1 MFVTSAPGKV
11 IIFGEH
17 SAVYYKPAI
26 AAAASS
32 LRSYLLI
39 ETENI
44 TTNVLQLSFPNLKF
58 QHKWSIEN
66 LSQLTDTHSLQS
78 KTLSQSLLQTI
89 DTALLSDIVN
99 PLHKSAAQCFLYLYL
114 SIIPPMHRSSLKCT
128 LISTLPVGAGLGSSA
143 SVSVVLS
150 QAFLKLAQ
158 CTLSPTLINEWAYV
172 GEMVMHGKP
181 SGIDNTI
188 ATYGGAL
195 QFIKDD
201 PQNTKEL
208 FPKKPIVAILTYTRI
223 PRSTKTLVSNVRVLY
238 ESMPEI
244 VEPILDSMAH
254 VALKGGDA
262 LQEAKLDDVLQLVRI
277 NHGLLVSLG
286 VSHPG
291 LEIIRNLTTELQV
304 GETKL
309 TGAGGGGCALTFL
322 NNSASEQDVAQFRD
336 TLNQRYDYQTFETT
350 LGGIGC
356 SLLDLNQI
364 TNKEQISAILDLFNS
379 QNASMEQ
386 IDNNLLPG
394 GPADLP
400 WKI

>member
-17 SAVYYKPAI
+17 SAVYNKPAI

-39 ETENI
+39 ENENI
-44 TTNVLQLSFPNLKF
+44 DTNTLQLKFPNLKF
-58 QHKWSIEN
+58 EYQWSIDK
-66 LSQLTDTHSLQS
+66 LSTIKHTHSLDS
-78 KTLSQSLLQTI
+78 NTLSESLLQTI
-89 DTALLSDIVN
+89 DTELLPDITN
-99 PLHKSAAQCFLYLYL
+99 PLHRSAAQCFLYLYL
-114 SIIPPMHRSSLKCT
+114 SIIPSDKRSSLKCT

-150 QAFLKLAQ
+150 QAFLKLTQ
-158 CTLSPTLINEWAYV
+158 VNISQNLINQWAFV
-172 GEMVMHGKP
+172 GETVMHGTP

-201 PQNTKEL
+201 SENTKEL
-208 FPKKPIVAILTYTRI
+208 LPKKPIVAILTYTKI
-223 PRSTKTLVSNVRVLY
+223 PRSTKTLVSNVRNLY
-238 ESMPEI
+238 ESMPKI
-244 VEPILDSMAH
+244 IEPILDSMAQI
-254 VALKGGDA
+254 ALLGATA
-262 LQEAKLDDVLQLVRI
+262 LQDANLKQVLDLVRI

-322 NNSASEQDVAQFRD
+322 NDEATEDDVAQFRD
-336 TLNQRYDYQTFETT
+336 TLHQKYNYQTFETT

-356 SLLDLNQI
+356 SLLDLNEIKNQ
-364 TNKEQISAILDLFNS
+364 NQVASILDLFNS
-379 QNASMEQ
+379 NESSMEQ

-400 WKI
+400 WMI

>member
-17 SAVYYKPAI
+17 SAVYNKPAI

-39 ETENI
+39 ETGNI
-44 TTNVLQLSFPNLKF
+44 TPNTLQLSFPNLKF
-58 QHKWSIEN
+58 EHQWSIDA
-66 LSQLTDTHSLQS
+66 LSKIADCHSLES
-78 KTLSQSLLQTI
+78 NTLCQSLLQTI
-89 DTALLSDIVN
+89 DSTLLSDIAN
-99 PLHKSAAQCFLYLYL
+99 PLHRSAAQCFLYLYL
-114 SIIPPMHRSSLKCT
+114 SITPQNMRSSLKCT

-150 QAFLKLAQ
+150 QAFLKLTN
-158 CTLSPTLINEWAYV
+158 CELSKKLINQWAFV
-172 GEMVMHGKP
+172 GETVMHGTP

-201 PQNTKEL
+201 PENTKEL
-208 FPKKPIVAILTYTRI
+208 CPEKPIVAILTYTKI
-223 PRSTKTLVSNVRVLY
+223 PRSTKVLVSNVRDLY
-238 ESMPEI
+238 ESMPDV
-244 VEPILDSMAH
+244 VEPILDSMAQI
-254 VALKGGDA
+254 ALSGGKA
-262 LQEAKLDDVLQLVRI
+262 LQEANLQQVLQLVRI

-322 NNSASEQDVAQFRD
+322 NNEASEQDVAQFRD
-336 TLNQRYDYQTFETT
+336 TLHEKYNYQTFETT

-356 SLLDLNQI
+356 SLLDIEQI
-364 TNKEQISAILDLFNS
+364 NNKEQVSSILNLFNS
-379 QNASMEQ
+379 KNASMEQ

-400 WKI
+400 WQI